1 MEECSRQLLQV
12 FQINY
17 DGLGIPVRQ
26 LAPGETFG

>member
-1 MEECSRQLLQV
+1 MPIVISQV
-12 FQINY
+12 FRTNY